1 VRNYNFASSQYVS
14 AFGNLPLADVTQLRV
29 DAVNYIKD
37 FDSTTWY
44 ANPIDSILKGEN
56 QVGVEGEVFVTT
68 VDAFNEVNGMQVLS
82 PPTIVDSVI
91 QHMKQY
97 KYEGDLH
104 ALKAKIRVIEQ
115 KLLTDRAAEL
125 VGNQALDFKKQD
137 GVTEIEESIEANK
150 VERELNDQLLRD
162 EEAGQVAI
170 LRNPALIG
178 CVSNFSNFLDLFRKT
193 LRNIELGV
201 PVVVLSRSNTS
212 QHCFRWA
219 DMLISML
226 NDAGVDNGLV
236 SFASCTIEEQRR
248 IMKACPDSPLYLT
261 GSRPVSKA
269 IKELLPKTFSST
281 GGPNTMVA
289 AELTDEVKQAIRWS
303 TMIENSGQCTAMR
316 HLVVSDCE
324 DDLVPQMFTGKD
336 VEVITCPSDSLSK
349 SGFAGLYKGWGDT
362 FTTNDLSYKIIDGV
376 KVPIAYRHGTEYPHG
391 IEEHWRRV
399 FLDVTKDPKLGRSED
414 NKEFASGL
422 SKWLV
427 AEQPITLAINGD
439 NARKGHPLT
448 NNLFEQTAQVVYSV
462 GADGNNV
469 TPCLTC
475 QARPQDGEIF
485 GEFPPRRELGDFTR
499 FPVIVPS
506 STPGYN
512 TEYRTDFLAKV
523 GASGNRCAH
532 EGNAVESVRNLLGY
546 LESAAVKGYCTLLA
560 EYILDACAPQN
571 NPRNGFGKRTALWG
585 LQKPPRVERAGVRRP
600 SFLVRV
606 NRGCTMDD
614 VAAYLVPFL
623 LTNAGK
629 ELFVSFQKGVD
640 TEKMMKNLKAVCHAT
655 SIHDAVVQTDA
666 EFYAAAKDS
675 DAWQILSISSGGK
688 SSSDEAVKSLQAPF
702 SFREQD
708 MKESGPSGLP
718 LVGHFASLLFP
729 LGHIKSS
736 MSNDTKFV
744 SNLKESDKWLRTYK

>member
-1 VRNYNFASSQYVS
+1 V
-14 AFGNLPLADVTQLRV
+14 DVI
-29 DAVNYIKD
+29 N
-37 FDSTTWY
+37 
-44 ANPIDSILKGEN
+44 
-56 QVGVEGEVFVTT
+56 
-68 VDAFNEVNGMQVLS
+68 
-82 PPTIVDSVI
+82 
-91 QHMKQY
+91 
-97 KYEGDLH
+97 
-104 ALKAKIRVIEQ
+104 
-115 KLLTDRAAEL
+115 
-125 VGNQALDFKKQD
+125 
-137 GVTEIEESIEANK
+137 
-150 VERELNDQLLRD
+150 
-162 EEAGQVAI
+162 
-170 LRNPALIG
+170 
-178 CVSNFSNFLDLFRKT
+178 
-193 LRNIELGV
+193 
-201 PVVVLSRSNTS
+201 
-212 QHCFRWA
+212 
-219 DMLISML
+219 
-226 NDAGVDNGLV
+226 
-236 SFASCTIEEQRR
+236 
-248 IMKACPDSPLYLT
+248 
-261 GSRPVSKA
+261 
-269 IKELLPKTFSST
+269 
-281 GGPNTMVA
+281 
-289 AELTDEVKQAIRWS
+289 
-303 TMIENSGQCTAMR
+303 
-316 HLVVSDCE
+316 
-324 DDLVPQMFTGKD
+324 
-336 VEVITCPSDSLSK
+336 CPSDSLSK
-349 SGFAGLYKGWGDT
+349 SGFAGLYKGWGDA
-362 FTTNDLSYKIIDGV
+362 FTTNDLSYKVIDGV
-376 KVPIAYRHGTEYPHG
+376 KVPIAYRHGTKYPHG

-399 FLDVTKDPKLGRSED
+399 FLDVTKDPKLGRSEEK
-414 NKEFASGL
+414 KEFASGL

-439 NARKGHPLT
+439 DASKGHPLT

-462 GADGNNV
+462 GADGNNL

-512 TEYRTDFLAKV
+512 TEYRTDFLVKV

-546 LESAAVKGYCTLLA
+546 VESAAVKGYCTLLA
-560 EYILDACAPQN
+560 EYILDACAPKN

-585 LQKPPRVERAGVRRP
+585 LQKPPRVERDGVRRP
-600 SFLVRV
+600 SFFVRV

-629 ELFVSFQKGVD
+629 ELFVSFQKGAD
-640 TEKMMKNLKAVCHAT
+640 TEKMMKNLKAACHAT
-655 SIHDAVVQTDA
+655 SIHDAVEQTDA

-688 SSSDEAVKSLQAPF
+688 SSSEAVKSLQAPF